1 MRLPEGDTLMQD
13 FRENPNEDFR
23 QAYASTA
30 LENDL
35 FDNGKMEVDLASPW
49 QRIGARLLDIV
60 IFAAI
65 FMVFFFVIAIFIKD
79 SMMVIGLSLL
89 FVFAFGIYQMVIMS
103 RDGQTI
109 GKKALNIRVITEN
122 GNNPGFVKYCLVREF
137 GYSFIFTLIGMVSKT
152 LGDSLGIVATI
163 VCVVMLFLEDR
174 NRQTLQDL
182 LAKTL
187 VIKN

>member
-1 MRLPEGDTLMQD
+1 MQD
-13 FRENPNEDFR
+13 FRENPNENFR

-35 FDNGKMEVDLASPW
+35 FDGNEMEVELASPW
-49 QRIGARLLDIV
+49 QRMGARLLDYV

-65 FMVFFFVIAIFIKD
+65 FMVFFFILAIFIKN
-79 SMMVIGLSLL
+79 STTVIGLSLL
-89 FVFAFGIYQMVIMS
+89 FVIAFGIYQIVIMS
-103 RDGQTI
+103 RDGQTV
-109 GKKALNIRVITEN
+109 GKKALNIRVITED
-122 GNNPGFVKYCLVREF
+122 GDNPGFVKYCLVREF

-152 LGDSLGIVATI
+152 LGDSLGIIATI